1 MTCLDYEGTS
11 PFHLCL
17 QARATNC
24 LLVSLQLLP
33 ADILRVPH
41 TQFLLPLHHAVA
53 MDDRETCEILI
64 NAGANINEVDE
75 GTKKTALHVA
85 TENDSKTVVDFLLS
99 RGAHLDVVDGRGLT
113 PLHIASIVEGGQ
125 GLEAIVKR
133 VGGGEVLDLRDDKG
147 LTPLMHAC
155 QNGNAASIR
164 TLVRKKV
171 GVVTGRWVWLWEVM
185 GLVSRRKMDVVA
197 QEKKWVWFYMM
208 S

>member
-24 LLVSLQLLP
+24 LLVSLQVLP

-41 TQFLLPLHHAVA
+41 PQFLLPLHHAVA
-53 MDDRETCEILI
+53 MDDRDTCEILV
-64 NAGANINEVDE
+64 NAGANVNEVDE
-75 GTKKTALHVA
+75 GTKKSALHVA
-85 TENDSKTVVDFLLS
+85 AENDSKSLVEFLLAC
-99 RGAHLDVVDGRGLT
+99 GAHLDVIDGRGLT

-147 LTPLMHAC
+147 LTPLMYAC
-155 QNGNAASIR
+155 QNGNTPSVR

-171 GVVTGRWVWLWEVM
+171 GVVSVRDM
-185 GLVSRRKMDVVA
+185 GLVSGG
-197 QEKKWVWFYMM
+197 
-208 S
+208 